1 MQFRQPERQRPLQ
14 QQRPRV
20 HSGLED
26 TKAPQRG
33 KKQKERGSGR
43 RGRGRLWRARPD
55 PGAGKMT
62 SAVKVEEVPLPPRPS
77 NKHLCPPAW
86 NSGARS
92 PGKARGGLKTQGRR
106 GPPSLWDAGG
116 WGAGGLPGRA
126 QVSSAAPPA
135 GGKGFDPGH
144 SPASRPQLPKRP
156 PESRQGLAGLLSLP
170 DPDPTPRAPR
180 PSSFH

>member
-1 MQFRQPERQRPLQ
+1 MQFRQPERQRP
-14 QQRPRV
+14 RV
-20 HSGLED
+20 LSGLED

-33 KKQKERGSGR
+33 KKQKERRSGR

-62 SAVKVEEVPLPPRPS
+62 SAVKVEEVPLPPRPGS
-77 NKHLCPPAW
+77 KHLCPPAW

-92 PGKARGGLKTQGRR
+92 SGKARGGLKTQGRR

-116 WGAGGLPGRA
+116 LPGRA
-126 QVSSAAPPA
+126 QVGSAAPPA

-156 PESRQGLAGLLSLP
+156 PESRQGLARLLSLP

>member
-33 KKQKERGSGR
+33 KKQKERRSGR

-77 NKHLCPPAW
+77 SKHLCPPAW

-92 PGKARGGLKTQGRR
+92 PGKLGEGSKPRDGGGHRPCGMLGGSQGGRR
-106 GPPSLWDAGG
+106 WAPRP
-116 WGAGGLPGRA
+116 R
-126 QVSSAAPPA
+126 PPA
-135 GGKGFDPGH
+135 ERAFDPGH

-170 DPDPTPRAPR
+170 DPDPTTRAPR